1 MIRPGW
7 RIDQRNALQRRRAI
21 EQAIGSL
28 ARHGRNI
35 AVPVPADME

>member
-7 RIDQRNALQRRRAI
+7 RIDQRDARQRRRAI
-21 EQAIGSL
+21 HQAIGGL

-35 AVPVPADME
+35 AVLR